1 MYSTHLKP
9 QNYKKAMLST
19 ALHFY
24 LRCGRNKGDMHCDVM
39 MVVERVTVKRRM
51 GNKGKEEREEVEK
64 DISLSVSG
72 TLI

>member
-1 MYSTHLKP
+1 
-9 QNYKKAMLST
+9 
-19 ALHFY
+19 
-24 LRCGRNKGDMHCDVM
+24 MHCDVM
-39 MVVERVTVKRRM
+39 MVVEKVTVKRTM